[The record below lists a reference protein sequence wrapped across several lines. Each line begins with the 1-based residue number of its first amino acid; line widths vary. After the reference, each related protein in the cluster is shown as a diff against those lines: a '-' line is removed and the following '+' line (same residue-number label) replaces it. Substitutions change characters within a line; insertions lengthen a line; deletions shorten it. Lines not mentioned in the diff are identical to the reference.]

1 MNKEHTPNQQT
12 KRVKL
17 AAVGA
22 LEGALI
28 GTSVFP
34 LGIPIGAAIGAITA
48 YAAEPIATI
57 AAEYIHVVGWLG
69 QMDPTYPHTEF
80 HPYPSNEPMPELP
93 PEPELM
99 AG

>member
-1 MNKEHTPNQQT
+1 MNKEQLPCTQT
-12 KRVKL
+12 KRLKL

-34 LGIPIGAAIGAITA
+34 LGVPIGAAVGAITA
-48 YAAEPIATI
+48 YAAEPVASF
-57 AAEYIHVVGWLG
+57 AAEYIRVVGWLG

-80 HPYPSNEPMPELP
+80 HPYEEPLQDIP
-93 PEPELM
+93 PEPM

>member
-1 MNKEHTPNQQT
+1 MNKELLPGTHT
-12 KRVKL
+12 KRMKL
-17 AAVGA
+17 AVVGA

-48 YAAEPIATI
+48 YAAEPVASF
-57 AAEYIHVVGWLG
+57 AAEYIRVVGWLG

-80 HPYPSNEPMPELP
+80 HPYHQPEPLPEP
-93 PEPELM
+93 PPELM

>member
-1 MNKEHTPNQQT
+1 MNKEQLPSTQT
-12 KRVKL
+12 KRMKL

-48 YAAEPIATI
+48 YAAEPVATF
-57 AAEYIHVVGWLG
+57 AAEYMRVVGWLG
-69 QMDPTYPHTEF
+69 QMDPTFPHTEF
-80 HPYPSNEPMPELP
+80 HPYTQPEPMLEP
-93 PEPELM
+93 PDPL

>member
-1 MNKEHTPNQQT
+1 MNKEQLPSTQT
-12 KRVKL
+12 KRLKL

-34 LGIPIGAAIGAITA
+34 LGIPIGAAVGAITA
-48 YAAEPIATI
+48 YAAEPVASF
-57 AAEYIHVVGWLG
+57 AAEYIRVVGWLG

-80 HPYPSNEPMPELP
+80 HPYIQSEPMQEPP
-93 PEPELM
+93 PEPM